1 MAAVTEYEKMLNA
14 QWYNPLDKTL
24 RELRLATRQL
34 LYKFNKTSPEQVKI
48 RRTLQQDLFAEVG
61 RDVFIEPP
69 FFCDYGQHIRL
80 GDKVFFNF
88 NCVVLDVG
96 WVTIGN
102 NVFFGPAVQ
111 IYTVNHPLVADERR
125 SGIEQALP
133 INIADDVWIGGGVI
147 ICPGVSIGARS
158 VIAAGSVVTKDV
170 PADVVVA
177 GNPGR
182 VLRSLTA
189 DTAADTQVHR

>member
-1 MAAVTEYEKMLNA
+1 MLNA
-14 QWYNPLDKTL
+14 QWYNPLDQTL

-96 WVTIGN
+96 CVTIGN

-111 IYTVNHPLVADERR
+111 IYTVNHPLGADERR

-158 VIAAGSVVTKDV
+158 VIAAGSVVTQDV

-182 VLRSLTA
+182 VLRRLNADTTA
-189 DTAADTQVHR
+189 DT

>member
-88 NCVVLDVG
+88 NCVVLDDG

-111 IYTVNHPLVADERR
+111 IYTVNHPLGADERR

-158 VIAAGSVVTKDV
+158 VIAAGSVVTQDV

-182 VLRSLTA
+182 VLRRLNADTTA
-189 DTAADTQVHR
+189 DT

>member
-14 QWYNPLDKTL
+14 QWYNPLDQTL

-96 WVTIGN
+96 CVTIGN

-111 IYTVNHPLVADERR
+111 IYTVNHPLGADERR

-158 VIAAGSVVTKDV
+158 VIAAGSVVTQDV

-182 VLRSLTA
+182 VLRRLNADTTA
-189 DTAADTQVHR
+189 DT

>member
-111 IYTVNHPLVADERR
+111 IYTVNHPLGADERR

-158 VIAAGSVVTKDV
+158 VIAAGSVVTQDV

-182 VLRSLTA
+182 VLRRLNADTTA
-189 DTAADTQVHR
+189 DT

>member
-24 RELRLATRQL
+24 RELRLATRHL

-111 IYTVNHPLVADERR
+111 IYTVNHPLAADERR

-189 DTAADTQVHR
+189 DTAADTQVQS